1 LTPLPIDPELPGL
14 AGALERQASLVL
26 VAEPGAGKTTRVPPA
41 LLDAPF
47 AAGREV
53 LVTAPRRLAVR
64 LAARRV
70 AEERGERLGDRVGYR
85 IRFEEAAGPATRL
98 VYLTEGI
105 LLRRLATDPAL
116 DGVAAVVLDE
126 FHERTLDADLALALL
141 RRLQRGPRP
150 DLRLVVMSATLAA
163 EPVAAF
169 LDAPVH
175 RVAGRPFSV
184 AVEHLPRPD
193 ARPLEQRVAGAV
205 RAALEGEGG
214 PDGGGGR
221 DGDGRGAGGG
231 RGTGGGR
238 GDILVFL
245 PGAAEIRRAREA
257 CSGLAAEHDL
267 EIVPLHGDLPSAEQ
281 DRAVRPAPR
290 RKLILSTNVAESS
303 VTIDGVTVVIDSGLA
318 RVAGYSPWSGLPT
331 LATQPIS
338 RASAAQRAGRAGRTA
353 PGRCLRLFTRHDHD
367 TRAAFDEP
375 AVRREDLAGG
385 LLLLHALGVREAAA
399 FEWFETPRPAALE
412 AGERLLADLGATTP
426 GGELTAT
433 GRALLRYPLHPRAA
447 RLLDEAARRGAA
459 RRGALFAA
467 LLGERE
473 VRLAAR
479 TRFGDGAPGSGG
491 GGGVVVGGGGGGSRI
506 GAGVAPGPGGAAGPV
521 GPSDLLAQ
529 LDAVEEATRGAHSPE
544 RLRARGLDPAAT
556 LAVLRARDQLLRLA
570 GRSADR
576 PLDPGA
582 EERVLLESTLAAF
595 PDRVARR
602 REPGRPAV
610 VFARGG
616 AGELAPSSVVRSAE
630 FLVAVDAD
638 DRRERGVAV
647 RLASAID
654 PAWLIDLFP
663 ERLEERTE
671 TVFQAASGRVER
683 ISALRFEGLTLDA
696 SRGPTPADDET
707 AEVLHRAVRELGLG
721 AVIDLEELAR
731 WQQRIA
737 FAAEHQPGLPRLDE
751 AALDAALRAACAG
764 RRSLAELRE
773 AALLAGWVAGLAPA
787 QRAAVERLAPERV
800 ILPGGRRVAV
810 HYEPGKPPWIASRLQ
825 DFFGMGEGPRAADGR
840 VPLVLHLLAPNQ
852 RPVQVTTDL
861 SGFWE
866 RHYPALRRELMRRYP
881 RHAWPEDP
889 RRASPPP
896 SGTGGR
902 RNTR

>member
-1 LTPLPIDPELPGL
+1 MTPLPIDPELPDL
-14 AGALERQASLVL
+14 VGALERHSSLVL

-41 LLDAPF
+41 LLDASF

-98 VYLTEGI
+98 VYLTEGV

-141 RRLQRGPRP
+141 RRLQRGARP
-150 DLRLVVMSATLAA
+150 DLRLVAMSATLAA

-175 RVAGRPFSV
+175 RVAGRPFPV
-184 AVEHLPRPD
+184 AVEHLSRPDPRPL
-193 ARPLEQRVAGAV
+193 AQQVASAV
-205 RAALEGEGG
+205 RAAVEGEGG
-214 PDGGGGR
+214 PDGRGAAGS
-221 DGDGRGAGGG
+221 GDRRGAGE
-231 RGTGGGR
+231 GR

-257 CSGLAAEHDL
+257 CTGLAAAHDL

-290 RKLILSTNVAESS
+290 RKLILSTNVAETS

-318 RVAGYSPWSGLPT
+318 RVAGHSPWSGLPT
-331 LATQPIS
+331 LATRPIS

-353 PGRCLRLFTRHDHD
+353 PGRCLHLFTRHDHD
-367 TRAAFDEP
+367 TRPAFDEP
-375 AVRREDLAGG
+375 AVRREDLAGS
-385 LLLLHALGVREAAA
+385 LLLLHALGVRDAAA

-412 AGERLLADLGATTP
+412 AGERLLVDLGATAL

-479 TRFGDGAPGSGG
+479 TRFGDGTARGD
-491 GGGVVVGGGGGGSRI
+491 GGGS
-506 GAGVAPGPGGAAGPV
+506 AGPGGGAGPA

-529 LDAVEEATRGAHSPE
+529 LDAVEEATRDVHSPE

-556 LAVLRARDQLLRLA
+556 LAVLRARDQLLRLTRRA
-570 GRSADR
+570 ADP
-576 PLDPGA
+576 PLDPES
-582 EERVLLESTLAAF
+582 EERVLLEATLAAF

-602 REPGRPAV
+602 REPGRPAL

-663 ERLEERTE
+663 GRLEDRTE

-683 ISALRFEGLTLDA
+683 ISALHFEGLTLDA
-696 SRGPTPADDET
+696 SRVPAPADDET

-721 AVIDLEELAR
+721 AVLDLEELAR

-737 FAAEHQPGLPRLDE
+737 FAAEHQAGLPRLDE

-764 RRSLAELRE
+764 RRSLDELRE
-773 AALLAGWVAGLAPA
+773 SALLAGWLAGLAPA

-800 ILPGGRRVAV
+800 TLPGGRRVAV

-861 SGFWE
+861 AGFWE

-881 RHAWPEDP
+881 RHAWPDDP
-889 RRASPPP
+889 RTASPPP

>member
-1 LTPLPIDPELPGL
+1 MTPLPIDPELPGL
-14 AGALERQASLVL
+14 VGALERHPSLVL

-70 AEERGERLGDRVGYR
+70 AEERGERLGERVGYR

-98 VYLTEGI
+98 VYLTEGV
-105 LLRRLATDPAL
+105 LLRRLSTDPAL

-163 EPVAAF
+163 EPVATF
-169 LDAPVH
+169 LGAPVH
-175 RVAGRPFSV
+175 RVAGRPFPV
-184 AVEHLPRPD
+184 ALEHLPRPD
-193 ARPLEQRVAGAV
+193 PRPLEQQVAGAV

-214 PDGGGGR
+214 PGGGGAGHAGDGGGGR
-221 DGDGRGAGGG
+221 EGHCDGGDHSDRGS
-231 RGTGGGR
+231 R

-257 CSGLAAEHDL
+257 CTGLAAAHDL
-267 EIVPLHGDLPSAEQ
+267 EIVPLHGDLPSVEQ

-290 RKLILSTNVAESS
+290 RKLILSTNVAETS

-318 RVAGYSPWSGLPT
+318 RVAGHSPWSGLPT

-367 TRAAFDEP
+367 TRPAFDEP
-375 AVRREDLAGG
+375 AVRREDLAGS
-385 LLLLHALGVREAAA
+385 LLLLHALGVRDAAA

-412 AGERLLADLGATTP
+412 AGERLLADLGATGP

-433 GRALLRYPLHPRAA
+433 GRSLLRYPLHPRAA
-447 RLLDEAARRGAA
+447 RLLVEAARRGAA

-479 TRFGDGAPGSGG
+479 TRFGDGVPAGG
-491 GGGVVVGGGGGGSRI
+491 GGGAFAFGGG
-506 GAGVAPGPGGAAGPV
+506 VPGGAAGPA

-529 LDAVEEATRGAHSPE
+529 LDAVEKATRGAHSPE

-570 GRSADR
+570 GRAAEA
-576 PLDPGA
+576 PLDTEA
-582 EERVLLESTLAAF
+582 EEQVLLEATLAAF

-602 REPGRPAV
+602 REPSRPAL

-616 AGELAPSSVVRSAE
+616 AGELTPSSVVRSAE

-671 TVFQAASGRVER
+671 TAFQSTSGRVER
-683 ISALRFEGLTLDA
+683 ISTLRFEGLTLDA
-696 SRGPTPADDET
+696 SRGPAPPDDET

-721 AVIDLEELAR
+721 AVVDLEELAR
-731 WQQRIA
+731 WQQRLA
-737 FAAEHQPGLPRLDE
+737 FAAEHHPGLPRLDD
-751 AALDAALRAACAG
+751 AALDAALRASCAG
-764 RRSLAELRE
+764 RRSLSELRE
-773 AALLAGWVAGLAPA
+773 AALLASWLAGLAPA

-800 ILPGGRRVAV
+800 TLPGGRRVAV

-861 SGFWE
+861 AGFWE

-881 RHAWPEDP
+881 RHAWPDDP
-889 RRASPPP
+889 RTASPPP

>member
-14 AGALERQASLVL
+14 AGALERHPSLVL

-41 LLDAPF
+41 LLDVPF

-98 VYLTEGI
+98 VYLTEGV

-116 DGVAAVVLDE
+116 EGVAAVVLDE

-141 RRLQRGPRP
+141 RRLQRGPRT

-175 RVAGRPFSV
+175 RVAGRPFPV
-184 AVEHLPRPD
+184 AIEHLPRPQT
-193 ARPLEQRVAGAV
+193 RPLEQQVAAAV
-205 RAALEGEGG
+205 RTALEAGSDAGV
-214 PDGGGGR
+214 
-221 DGDGRGAGGG
+221 DGDG
-231 RGTGGGR
+231 

-257 CSGLAAEHDL
+257 CAGLAAEHDL
-267 EIVPLHGDLPSAEQ
+267 EVAPLHGDLPSAEQ
-281 DRAVRPAPR
+281 DRAVRPCPR
-290 RKLILSTNVAESS
+290 RKLILSTNVAETS
-303 VTIDGVTVVIDSGLA
+303 VTIDGVTIVIDGGLA
-318 RVAGYSPWSGLPT
+318 RVAGHSPWSGLPT
-331 LATQPIS
+331 LSTQPIS

-353 PGRCLRLFTRHDHD
+353 PGCCVRLYTKHEHD
-367 TRAAFDEP
+367 TRPAFDEP
-375 AVRREDLAGG
+375 AVRREDLAGS
-385 LLLLHALGVREAAA
+385 LLLLHALGVRDAAA
-399 FEWFETPRPAALE
+399 FEWFEAPRPAALE
-412 AGERLLADLGATTP
+412 AGERLLADLGATDAD
-426 GGELTAT
+426 GALTAT

-473 VRLAAR
+473 VRRAAR
-479 TRFGDGAPGSGG
+479 TRFADVPGG
-491 GGGVVVGGGGGGSRI
+491 GGAVRSAEAVGP
-506 GAGVAPGPGGAAGPV
+506 A

-529 LDAVEEATRGAHSPE
+529 LDAVEEATRGARSPE
-544 RLRARGLDPAAT
+544 RFRTRGLDPAAT

-570 GRSADR
+570 GDAPRREGGRRAAVA
-576 PLDPGA
+576 PTLDPDA
-582 EERVLLESTLAAF
+582 EERVLLEATLAAF

-602 REPGRPAV
+602 REPGKSAL

-616 AGELAPSSVVRSAE
+616 AGELAPTSVVRGAE

-638 DRRERGVAV
+638 DRGERGVLV
-647 RLASAID
+647 RLAGAID
-654 PAWLIDLFP
+654 PAWLLDLFP
-663 ERLEERTE
+663 ERVEERTE
-671 TVFQAASGRVER
+671 TVFQAATGRVER
-683 ISALRFEGLTLDA
+683 LSSLRFEGLTLDA
-696 SRGPTPADDET
+696 NRSPAPPDDET
-707 AEVLHRAVRELGLG
+707 AEVLYRAARERGLG
-721 AVIDLEELAR
+721 EVLDQEEAAR
-731 WQQRIA
+731 WQHRVA
-737 FAAEHQPGLPRLDE
+737 FAASFEPDLPRLDD
-751 AALDAALRAACAG
+751 AALDDALRAACTG
-764 RRSLAELRE
+764 RRSLVELRD
-773 AALLAGWVAGLAPA
+773 AGVLAGWLARLSPA

-800 ILPGGRRVAV
+800 ALPGGRRVAV
-810 HYEPGKPPWIASRLQ
+810 HYEAGKPPWIASRLQ
-825 DFFGMGEGPRAADGR
+825 DFFGMGEGPRAGAGR

-861 SGFWE
+861 GGFWE

-881 RHAWPEDP
+881 RHAWPDDP
-889 RRASPPP
+889 RTASPPP
-896 SGTGGR
+896 SGTSTR
-902 RNTR
+902 RNAR

>member
-1 LTPLPIDPELPGL
+1 MTPLPIDPELPGL
-14 AGALERQASLVL
+14 VGALERQASLVL

-41 LLDAPF
+41 LLDASF

-70 AEERGERLGDRVGYR
+70 AEERGERLGERVGYR

-98 VYLTEGI
+98 VYLTEGV

-141 RRLQRGPRP
+141 RRLQRGARP
-150 DLRLVVMSATLAA
+150 DLRLVAMSATLAA

-175 RVAGRPFSV
+175 RVAGRPFPV
-184 AVEHLPRPD
+184 AVEHLSRPD
-193 ARPLEQRVAGAV
+193 PRPLEQQVASAV

-214 PDGGGGR
+214 PEDGGAGR
-221 DGDGRGAGGG
+221 AGDGRGAGE
-231 RGTGGGR
+231 GR

-257 CSGLAAEHDL
+257 CTGLAAAHDL

-290 RKLILSTNVAESS
+290 RKLILSTNVAETS

-318 RVAGYSPWSGLPT
+318 RVAGHSPWSGLPT
-331 LATQPIS
+331 LATRPIS

-367 TRAAFDEP
+367 TRPAFDEP
-375 AVRREDLAGG
+375 AVRREDLAGS
-385 LLLLHALGVREAAA
+385 LLLLHALGVRDAAA
-399 FEWFETPRPAALE
+399 FEWFETPRAAALE
-412 AGERLLADLGATTP
+412 ARERLLADLGATAP

-433 GRALLRYPLHPRAA
+433 GRALQRYPLHPRAA

-479 TRFGDGAPGSGG
+479 TRFGDGAA
-491 GGGVVVGGGGGGSRI
+491 GGGGGGI
-506 GAGVAPGPGGAAGPV
+506 GAGGAGGPGGAAGPA

-556 LAVLRARDQLLRLA
+556 LAVLRARDQLVRLA
-570 GRSADR
+570 GRAADR
-576 PLDPGA
+576 PLEPEA
-582 EERVLLESTLAAF
+582 EERVLLEATLAAF

-602 REPGRPAV
+602 REPGRPAL

-696 SRGPTPADDET
+696 SRVPAPADDET

-773 AALLAGWVAGLAPA
+773 AALLAGWIAALAPA

-800 ILPGGRRVAV
+800 PLPGGRRVAV

-861 SGFWE
+861 AGFWE

-889 RRASPPP
+889 RHASPPP